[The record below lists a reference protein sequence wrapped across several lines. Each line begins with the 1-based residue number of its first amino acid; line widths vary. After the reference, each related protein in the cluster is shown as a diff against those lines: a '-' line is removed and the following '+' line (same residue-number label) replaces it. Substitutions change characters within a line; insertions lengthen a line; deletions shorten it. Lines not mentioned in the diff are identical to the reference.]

1 MMTYK
6 RDKDCIAGCRKLMIL
21 IFSFIIIP
29 LHAQNDRQNTMAQ
42 FLFPEFVSCQV
53 KMKTGKVNIVTANYN
68 TLSEKLVLMK
78 DSVAQDMVM
87 TSFVDTIIMSG
98 RQFVPFKDALYEIL
112 VDAPVSLFIQHKT
125 RLIDPGQ
132 PAAYGGRSHT
142 SAVDRVS
149 MIQSNSNFYN
159 LSIPEEYEIVDSPVF
174 WVRKDH
180 QLYSFLSKRQLIKIF
195 PEKGDEINEFIS
207 RNKLKID
214 DREDMIRLIQYYN
227 SL

>member
-6 RDKDCIAGCRKLMIL
+6 RDINCIAGCRKLMIL
-21 IFSFIIIP
+21 TLGFIIIP
-29 LHAQNDRQNTMAQ
+29 LQAQDNRQNTMVQ

-53 KMKTGKVNIVTANYN
+53 KMKTGKVNNVIANYN
-68 TLSEKLVLMK
+68 TISEKLVLMK
-78 DSVAQDMVM
+78 DSVPQDMVM
-87 TSFVDTIIMSG
+87 TSFIDTITMSG
-98 RQFVPFKDALYEIL
+98 RQFVPFKDALYEVL
-112 VDAPVSLFIQHKT
+112 VDAPVSLFLQHKK

-159 LSIPEEYEIVDSPVF
+159 LSIPEEYQIVDSPVF

-195 PEKGDEINEFIS
+195 PEKSDEINEFIS
-207 RNKLKID
+207 RNRLKID
-214 DREDMIRLIQYYN
+214 DRDDMIRLIQFYN